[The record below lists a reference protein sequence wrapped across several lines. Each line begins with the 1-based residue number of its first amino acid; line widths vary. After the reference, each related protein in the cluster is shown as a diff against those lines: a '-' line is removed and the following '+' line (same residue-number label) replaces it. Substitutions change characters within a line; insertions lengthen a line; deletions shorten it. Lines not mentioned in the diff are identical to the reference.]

1 MKRVLT
7 FITFLTLTLVS
18 WAYDIK
24 VGGIYYFVNA
34 QNKTARVTSESVY
47 QASYSGKVVIPSSII
62 FKGVS
67 LKVTSIGASAFLD
80 CKKLISVTIPNTV
93 KYIENKA
100 FENCISLTSITIPNS
115 VVEIGESA
123 FQNCNNLTSITI
135 PQNVTRIG
143 SYAFRWCSRLST
155 LKIYQNITYIGDW
168 AFYGCKEL
176 KKVYLYFVSV
186 PKSPDNIFD
195 GAFVEF
201 ATLYVPSGTSNIIKS
216 KYLWDRFSK
225 IVELNDEFSKSLGAK
240 AKQQQKLEEEK
251 LAKQKWEAEGLA
263 RQKEIEDEEE
273 IGEEMPVFPP
283 GYQEALLKYLEENEE
298 IFQTV
303 KEKVTEKP
311 EFPGGEEALL
321 KFLAE
326 NIKYPEIAQEQGV
339 QGRSI
344 IEFMVNEDG
353 SIVEPKVI
361 RSLHPKC
368 DEEAIR
374 VIKAMP
380 KWKPAINENGKPV
393 RVKYTVPVQFKLT

>member
-1 MKRVLT
+1 M
-7 FITFLTLTLVS
+7 
-18 WAYDIK
+18 
-24 VGGIYYFVNA
+24 
-34 QNKTARVTSESVY
+34 
-47 QASYSGKVVIPSSII
+47 
-62 FKGVS
+62 
-67 LKVTSIGASAFLD
+67 
-80 CKKLISVTIPNTV
+80 
-93 KYIENKA
+93 
-100 FENCISLTSITIPNS
+100 TSITLS
-115 VVEIGESA
+115 
-123 FQNCNNLTSITI
+123 
-135 PQNVTRIG
+135 QNVTRIG
-143 SYAFRWCSRLST
+143 SYAFWGCSRLNT
-155 LKIYQNITYIGDW
+155 LKIYQNTTYIEDR

-176 KKVYLYFVSV
+176 KEVYLYFVSV
-186 PKSPDNIFD
+186 PQSQDNIFD

-201 ATLYVPSGTSNIIKS
+201 ATLYVPSGTSSIIKS
-216 KYLWDRFSK
+216 KSPWNRFSK
-225 IVELNDEFSKSLGAK
+225 IVELNDDFSKDLGIK
-240 AKQQQKLEEEK
+240 AKQQQKQEEEE
-251 LAKQKWEAEGLA
+251 LARRKQEA
-263 RQKEIEDEEE
+263 RQKEIED
-273 IGEEMPVFPP
+273 
-283 GYQEALLKYLEENEE
+283 
-298 IFQTV
+298 
-303 KEKVTEKP
+303 KEKIVKEKP